1 MTGPV
6 HPIPAGP
13 PSDASAAQPSPCAAG
28 AVIPAHAPRPDASAA
43 LSPPGAAEA
52 HDPRIAALT
61 QHELRALDFIRDMI
75 TIRGTA
81 PTLVEI
87 AAALGL
93 QSRSNAHRIVENL
106 VRVGLLIKTACRLR
120 GLALPDGPLLS
131 SVPTAALRAELA
143 RRQGTVL

>member
-1 MTGPV
+1 MTAHV
-6 HPIPAGP
+6 HPIPAGS

-43 LSPPGAAEA
+43 PSPPRAAEA
-52 HDPRIAALT
+52 HDLRVALT

-81 PTLVEI
+81 PTLIEV
-87 AAALGL
+87 AGALGL
-93 QSRSNAHRIVENL
+93 QSRSNAHRIVESL
-106 VRVGLLIKTACRLR
+106 VRTGLLIKSPSRLR
-120 GLALPDGPLLS
+120 GLALPDRPLLS

-143 RRQGTVL
+143 RRQEVL